1 MSEKMQDLGSF
12 FPTFT
17 CRRIRM
23 TVVKWQKRSIT
34 CERGERMH
42 SSIEQYLE
50 SLHTKR
56 RALATLRVVQHD
68 LTHFV
73 VWWEGTRR
81 RAFDPALLRHE
92 DLRDWRMA
100 RQRDDGAAPATINRG
115 LASLRGYCRWALA
128 GHLLVENPMTD
139 VKDVPTEPLAPRS
152 LPPQA
157 IDALLRAAGAEPNA
171 ILRARNE
178 AMLALLIYA
187 GLRVQEVCD
196 IQLRDLD
203 MGSGTV
209 TIRSGKAGKARR
221 VPLHADAQRLLRRYL
236 DVVRC
241 PAGLPSIGNDQ
252 EREKLLVGID
262 VTIKGQP
269 TVPGITQR
277 VVQRAVQQLG
287 QRAAQQLRAE
297 TERERNI
304 QRSDE
309 LQNLARQLETATP
322 HMLRHSLAR
331 RMLERGAQLPEVQ
344 RVLGHSRLSTTGVYL
359 TPSEEDLRSA
369 LGRTGL

>member
-1 MSEKMQDLGSF
+1 
-12 FPTFT
+12 
-17 CRRIRM
+17 
-23 TVVKWQKRSIT
+23 
-34 CERGERMH
+34 MH
-42 SSIEQYLE
+42 PSLEQYLE
-50 SLHTKR
+50 FLHTKR
-56 RALATLRVVQHD
+56 RAPATVKVIRHD
-68 LTHFV
+68 LVHFV
-73 VWWEGTRR
+73 AWWESTRR
-81 RAFDPALLRHE
+81 RTSDPARLRHE
-92 DLRDWRMA
+92 DLRDWRSV

-128 GHLLVENPMTD
+128 CHLLLENPMTD

-152 LPPQA
+152 VPPQA
-157 IDALLRAAGAEPNA
+157 IDALLRAAGAEQSA
-171 ILRARNE
+171 ILRARDE
-178 AMLALLIYA
+178 ALLALLIYA

-196 IQLRDLD
+196 LQLRDLD

-221 VPLHADAQRLLRRYL
+221 VPLHPDAQRRLGRYL

-241 PAGLPSIGNDQ
+241 PAGLPPIGGEQ

-262 VTIKGQP
+262 VTRKGQP
-269 TVPGITQR
+269 TTPGITQR
-277 VVQRAVQQLG
+277 VAQRTVLQVG

-297 TERERNI
+297 AKLERDIKRGE
-304 QRSDE
+304 E
-309 LQNLARQLETATP
+309 LQDLARRLERVTP

-344 RVLGHSRLSTTGVYL
+344 RVLGHSRLSTTGIYL

-369 LGRTGL
+369 LGRAGL

>member
-1 MSEKMQDLGSF
+1 
-12 FPTFT
+12 
-17 CRRIRM
+17 
-23 TVVKWQKRSIT
+23 
-34 CERGERMH
+34 MH
-42 SSIEQYLE
+42 ASIEQYLE
-50 SLHTKR
+50 VLHAKR
-56 RALATLRVVQHD
+56 RAPATVKVIRHD
-68 LTHFV
+68 LTSFV
-73 VWWEGTRR
+73 TWWESTRR
-81 RAFDPALLRHE
+81 RTFDLTLLRYE
-92 DLRDWRMA
+92 DLRDWRSV

-128 GHLLVENPMTD
+128 SHLLIENPMAD

-152 LPPQA
+152 LPAEA
-157 IDALLRAAGAEPNA
+157 IDALLRASGTELNA
-171 ILRARNE
+171 ILRTRDE
-178 AMLALLIYA
+178 ALLALLIYA

-241 PAGLPSIGNDQ
+241 PAGVPSIGSGQ
-252 EREKLLVGID
+252 ERELLLVGID
-262 VTIKGQP
+262 VTRRGQP
-269 TVPGITQR
+269 TAPGITQR
-277 VVQRAVQQLG
+277 VAQRTVQQVG

-297 TERERNI
+297 AQHERDI
-304 QRSDE
+304 KRSEE
-309 LQNLARQLETATP
+309 LQDLARRLERVTP

-344 RVLGHSRLSTTGVYL
+344 RVLGHSRLSTTGIYL

-369 LGRTGL
+369 LGRAGL